1 MRGRSQRASVQ
12 YKWGDEAV
20 SREYKIETLA
30 VHGGQTPDPTTGSRA
45 VPIYQTTAYVF
56 HDTDHAQQLFALDE
70 PGNIYTRIGNP
81 TTDVFEKRIA
91 LMEGGVGAV
100 AFASGHA
107 ALVATIL
114 NICHAGDEVVTSS
127 SLYGGTHNLF
137 ATTLPKYGITA
148 RFVDPADPESFR
160 RAITPRTRAV
170 FGESIGNPRLD
181 VFDIQAVA
189 QIAHE
194 NGVPLIIDNTFPTP
208 VLCRPMDWG
217 ADLVIH
223 SATKWLG
230 GHGAAMGGVVVDS
243 GRFDWNSPK
252 FPGFTEPDSSYHGVR
267 YALDFGS
274 LAFLTKVRVQML
286 RDLGGCQSP
295 FNSFLLL
302 LGLESV
308 HLRMR
313 AHSENAMAV
322 AQFLKAHPAVNWVSY
337 PGLSDHPTHARAEKY
352 LRGGFGGMLVFGVKG
367 GLEAG
372 ARFIDNVTLFSHL
385 ANVGDSKS
393 LVIHPASTT
402 HQQLTAEQRV
412 AAGVGDDL
420 IRVSV
425 GVEHAQDLIAD
436 LENALL
442 AATGLSSPDERLS
455 GDRIIVND
463 EGVIRWLLSSGYV
476 MENGEQRPKI
486 LAVVGLSDNPARPS
500 YRVSRKMQ
508 RMGYRVVPVSPKG
521 DFILGE
527 QVYRSLQEILFPVDV
542 VQVFRAPQYALEVLE
557 DAKGMQHRPR
567 IFWLQE
573 GVINEEAAAASV
585 AYGLKTVHN
594 RCTYKEAQ
602 RLKGAMSTFKG
613 V

>member
-1 MRGRSQRASVQ
+1 MSDGKSRG
-12 YKWGDEAV
+12 YNL
-20 SREYKIETLA
+20 ETLA

-91 LMEGGVGAV
+91 LMESGVGAV
-100 AFASGHA
+100 SFASGHA
-107 ALVATIL
+107 ALVATIM

-127 SLYGGTHNLF
+127 SLYGGTYNLF

-148 RFVDPADPESFR
+148 RFVDPKDPEDLR

-170 FGESIGNPRLD
+170 FGETVGNPRLD
-181 VFDIQAVA
+181 VFDIEAA
-189 QIAHE
+189 AKIAHE
-194 NGVPLIIDNTFPTP
+194 NGIPLIIDNTFATP
-208 VLCRPMDWG
+208 VLCRPIEWG

-252 FPGFTEPDSSYHGVR
+252 FPGFTEPDPSYHGVR
-267 YALDFGS
+267 YAVDFGS
-274 LAFLTKVRVQML
+274 LAFLTKIRVQML
-286 RDLGGCQSP
+286 RDLGACQSP

-302 LGLESV
+302 LGLETV

-313 AHSENAMAV
+313 QHSENALAV
-322 AQFLKAHPAVNWVSY
+322 AEALKRHPAVEWVQY
-337 PGLSDHPTHARAEKY
+337 PGLREHETFARAQKY
-352 LRGGFGGMLVFGVKG
+352 LKGGFSGMLVFGVKG

-372 ARFIDNVTLFSHL
+372 GKFIDNVSLFSHL
-385 ANVGDSKS
+385 ANVGDAKS

-402 HQQLTAEQRV
+402 HQQLTAAQRV

-425 GVEHAQDLIAD
+425 GIENPQDLIAD
-436 LENALL
+436 LDNALR
-442 AATGLSSPDERLS
+442 AATGLGES
-455 GDRIIVND
+455 GDHLDSQNIIVND
-463 EGVIRWLLSSGYV
+463 EGVIRWVLNSGYKA
-476 MENGEQRPKI
+476 ENGERLPKV

-500 YRVSRKMQ
+500 YRVTRKMQ
-508 RMGYRVVPVSPKG
+508 RMGYQIVPVGPKG
-521 DFILGE
+521 DYILGE
-527 QVYRSLQEILFPVDV
+527 KVYRTLQEIPFPIDV
-542 VQVFRAPQYALEVLE
+542 VQVFRAPRYAMEVLE
-557 DAKGMQHRPR
+557 DVKEMQHKPR

-573 GVINEEAAAASV
+573 GVISEEAADGSV
-585 AYGLKTVHN
+585 AHGMQTVHN

-602 RLKGAMSTFKG
+602 RLKGAMATFKG